1 MLCRLFLLPVD
12 VIPKLGME
20 TFDVEAKHA
29 VHAQLAQLSRISG
42 SERVFFL
49 AARSYSPVRKLEIR
63 LSLLNP
69 RLVRF
74 EVKEQTAKLIAT
86 HNVLPGLGLLKYSHH
101 RLLKKSLEA
110 KREFF
115 LDSCL
120 SEHEHVSERRRA
132 GFPAAC

>member
-1 MLCRLFLLPVD
+1 MLRSLFLLPVD

-20 TFDVEAKHA
+20 TFDIEAKHA

-49 AARSYSPVRKLEIR
+49 AAQIVFAHYGLEIR

-69 RLVRF
+69 RLVHF

-101 RLLKKSLEA
+101 RLLKKT
-110 KREFF
+110 
-115 LDSCL
+115 
-120 SEHEHVSERRRA
+120 
-132 GFPAAC
+132 